1 VIDVA
6 GRPVGDNLS
15 QGVAPMLFAVSG
27 LIGCS
32 IAASDGRI
40 GAVKDFLFDDQSWKI
55 RWMIV
60 ETGDWL
66 PGRKVLIQP
75 SAIAPLE
82 IPPKPLLPM
91 MSPGDSLE
99 VSVNLTRQ
107 QIEAS
112 PEAREDD
119 PVSKDM
125 ELLLY
130 DYYGW
135 DPDWRATNLGE
146 NAIVDKAAE
155 RRAEEIETGPQGDPH
170 LRSAA
175 SVNGYHVHAS
185 DGELGH
191 LENLLADDA
200 HWDIRYLV
208 IATRNWWPGK
218 IVQLARYAVI
228 DIDWLD
234 RQVKLNVSRDQ
245 VKSAPAWDPLSMVDE
260 VSERQ
265 LHRHFGWPGYRN

>member
-1 VIDVA
+1 VA
-6 GRPVGDNLS
+6 L
-15 QGVAPMLFAVSG
+15 MLFAVSG
-27 LIGCS
+27 LIGCPV
-32 IAASDGRI
+32 AASDGRI

-60 ETGDWL
+60 DTGDWL

-107 QIEAS
+107 RIEAS

-125 ELLLY
+125 ESLLY

-155 RRAEEIETGPQGDPH
+155 RRAEEIAAGPQGDPH

-265 LHRHFGWPGYRN
+265 LHRHFGWPGYRD